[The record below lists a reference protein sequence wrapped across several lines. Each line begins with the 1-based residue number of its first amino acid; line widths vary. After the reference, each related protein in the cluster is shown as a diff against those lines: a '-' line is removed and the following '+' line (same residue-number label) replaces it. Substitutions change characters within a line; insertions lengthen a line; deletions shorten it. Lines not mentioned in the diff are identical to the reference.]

1 MLMNIKP
8 LLDYCNEIRK
18 DTNLFIYKSNDY
30 VNLKFIRLLKGIEN
44 PKYLI
49 KLLDINVYGV
59 VELEVT
65 LKISDLKKIDK
76 KMLDI

>member
-1 MLMNIKP
+1 MLMNIKI
-8 LLDYCNEIRK
+8 LLDYCENIRK

-30 VNLKFIRLLKGIEN
+30 VHLKFIRLLKGVDS

-49 KLLDINVYGV
+49 KLSDINVYGV
-59 VELEVT
+59 IELEVT
-65 LKISDLKKIDK
+65 LKISDLKKINK

>member
-1 MLMNIKP
+1 MNIKIFI
-8 LLDYCNEIRK
+8 DYCNNIRK

-30 VNLKFIRLLKGIEN
+30 VHLKFIKLLKGVEN

-59 VELEVT
+59 VDLEVT
-65 LKISDLKKIDK
+65 LKISDLNKINK